1 MPYSP
6 VQIPNL
12 ANLRRIDTDTVL
24 YVSPSGNDST
34 GTGTT
39 AAPYL
44 TLSHAM
50 GVAREYVIA
59 GTATLTIRLMKGEHT
74 VTGNVDLYHPQGAN
88 LIIEGDPSEFK
99 QRTLYTVDSYTW
111 NLANFAGGG
120 HTATIRVFDG
130 TTAGATFHG
139 FTGTDQGMYF
149 TIVNTAIGARSNYR
163 TNGASGGTAAG
174 GIHGPVY
181 DGFGNDTANPA
192 SSYSSEFYGD
202 RFFNHGYSFEDGNA
216 VLGIGRILGA
226 TTAGT
231 SLSVQFNN
239 ANYDGRCPAWQFD
252 GGINN
257 TIAWGDLASNYPE
270 TQYSVPTGYYGWSQ
284 WKTENGAVSYPTR
297 GAAQRYITKDP
308 FVMSTYPVVIRADY
322 SNNSGTLFL
331 RNGTVRAIRNIFFAN
346 NSSAYTVHGGVTGA
360 TLNWSQ
366 GLSSLVDQN
375 IATSTNGVAIALEN
389 SNLAIRHLGFLGTGT
404 AISAY
409 SSKLTAYTE
418 TTLDTVGTATT
429 SQTIRYAVMNS
440 LDNAPLI
447 CTTQCR
453 DGIVSKN
460 SVIDFT
466 DGSGLNTEY
475 STDYRDKSI
484 YLDTLDRSV
493 TVFGGEFLATS
504 LTSHGNVAV
513 PTFNFR
519 ALVPVFPGTTAAGAT
534 TAFNSYTTPP
544 VTGGHWNAYPLAT
557 VSIDGLTLGYVNNWR
572 RDTATSVTGIGGA
585 TASSTYIGSITPTE
599 YQMFQF
605 YGVKAAPG
613 GLSYMQLVDVRRG
626 ITSNNTANAGG
637 TLEVKFF
644 RDAAGTSLASS
655 YTVGKHQVLVRGAN
669 GYTMGVQGI
678 LPAGVDGSSGAAFV
692 QSWTSYGEDAAYLGG
707 NILMGERRNAIGLY
721 DRAKMVIEKSMILNN
736 GGYIS
741 ISMSDSDLH
750 IGDSQSYS
758 DSTTTVQRSGET
770 SALNVGGFYN
780 YTTGSLCVTG
790 YAIHALY
797 AWRNCT
803 VKIGNCFFKHPF
815 HVYPVDPTERS
826 FRATPIRIGNGSS
839 ANISQL
845 YTLQNPAIT
854 PIMHQNAS
862 STTVG
867 SWISRTGQNYGYIPY
882 TSGLVGNGSMPAI
895 LVDNHS
901 KLTWGRGREWI
912 AVMHDGGNPQN
923 SNTTGSSGLGPNFF
937 VVQCLYGSEFVFD
950 ATSQNA
956 TVTNSKFRQGSD
968 SRATVANRKIAK
980 RSTGTDATVYNRG
993 LQLQRVWQLH
1003 STPAEINNANYTV
1016 SGLNFPPYTFT
1027 ANTSGVADGVT
1038 YAGNYVG
1045 FGGIYPSA

>member
-1 MPYSP
+1 
-6 VQIPNL
+6 
-12 ANLRRIDTDTVL
+12 
-24 YVSPSGNDST
+24 
-34 GTGTT
+34 
-39 AAPYL
+39 
-44 TLSHAM
+44 M
-50 GVAREYVIA
+50 GIAREYTIA

-74 VTGNVDLYHPQGAN
+74 LTGNVDLYHPQGAN
-88 LIIEGDPSEFK
+88 LIIEGDPAEFK

-139 FTGTDQGMYF
+139 FTATDQGMYF
-149 TIVNTAIGARSNYR
+149 TVVNAAIGARSNYR

-257 TIAWGDLASNYPE
+257 TIAWGDLTSNYPE
-270 TQYSVPTGYYGWSQ
+270 TQYSIPTGYYGWNQ

-297 GAAQRYITKDP
+297 DAAQRYITKDP
-308 FVMSTYPVVIRADY
+308 FVMSTYPVVIRANY

-346 NSSAYTVHGGVTGA
+346 NSSAYTVFGGVTGA

-375 IATSTNGVAIALEN
+375 ISTSTNGVAIALEN

-418 TTLDTVGTATT
+418 TTLDTFGTVTT
-429 SQTIRYAVMNS
+429 AQTVRYAVMNS
-440 LDNAPLI
+440 LDNAPII

-466 DGSGLNTEY
+466 DSSGLNTEY
-475 STDYRDKSI
+475 SIDYRDKSI

-504 LTSHGNVAV
+504 LISHGNVAI
-513 PTFNFR
+513 PTFNFS
-519 ALVPVFPGTTAAGAT
+519 AVVPVFPGTTAAGAT

-544 VTGGHWNAYPLAT
+544 TTGQNWNAYPLVT
-557 VSIDGLTLGYVNNWR
+557 VSIDGLTLGYINNWSR
-572 RDTATSVTGIGGA
+572 NSTTAITEIGGA
-585 TASSTYIGSITPTE
+585 TGSASFIGSISPTE
-599 YQMFQF
+599 YQLFQF
-605 YGVKAAPG
+605 YGVKAAPV

-626 ITSNNTANAGG
+626 ITSNGVANAGG

-644 RDAAGTSLASS
+644 RDVAGTSLASS

-678 LPAGVDGSSGAAFV
+678 LPSGVNGNSGAAFV
-692 QSWTSYGEDAAYLGG
+692 QKWTSYGDDASYLGG
-707 NILMGERRNAIGLY
+707 GSLMGERRSAIGLY

-741 ISMSDSDLH
+741 IWMSDSDLH
-750 IGDSQSYS
+750 IGDTQSYS
-758 DSTTTVQRSGET
+758 DSTVVVQKSGET
-770 SALNVGGFYN
+770 SALNTGGFYN
-780 YTTGSLCVTG
+780 YSTGSLCVTG
-790 YAIHALY
+790 YSFTALY
-797 AWRNCT
+797 AWRNST

-815 HVYPVDPTERS
+815 HVYPVSPIQYD
-826 FRATPIRIGNGSS
+826 FRATPIRLGNGSS
-839 ANISQL
+839 GNLTQFYS
-845 YTLQNPAIT
+845 LQSPAIT
-854 PIMHQNAS
+854 PIMHRYNT
-862 STTVG
+862 STAAG
-867 SWISRTGQNYGYIPY
+867 SWISRTAQNYGYIPY
-882 TSGLVGNGSMPAI
+882 TQGVNGNGSVAAI

-912 AVMHDGGNPQN
+912 AVMHDGGSPQN
-923 SNTTGSSGLGPNFF
+923 ANALGNSGWGVNFF
-937 VVQCLYGSEFVFD
+937 VVQCIFASTFVFN

-956 TVTNSKFRQGSD
+956 TVGSSRFRQGSD
-968 SRATVANRKIAK
+968 TRAAANQKIAK
-980 RSTGTDATVYNRG
+980 RSTGSNATYYNRG
-993 LQLQRVWQLH
+993 LQTARTWQLH
-1003 STPAEINNANYTV
+1003 STPEEITNANYTP
-1016 SGLNFPPYTFT
+1016 SGLNFPAYTFLQ
-1027 ANTSGVADGVT
+1027 NTSGVLDGVT
-1038 YAGNYVG
+1038 YAGNYTG
-1045 FGGIYPSA
+1045 FGGIFPV